1 MLSAPLPRPASGERI
16 EVRGIRKR
24 LFRRRVNSYNQSLW
38 IALDCCERRRRSLN
52 VFFGDTY
59 GTGISQDINFAGS
72 IRSKITSWI
81 SIVRAQSWLSN

>member
-1 MLSAPLPRPASGERI
+1 M
-16 EVRGIRKR
+16 RGI
-24 LFRRRVNSYNQSLW
+24 VNGFSDDKLIVRINSLW

-59 GTGISQDINFAGS
+59 GTEISQATNFAGS

-81 SIVRAQSWLSN
+81 SIVPAQSWLSN